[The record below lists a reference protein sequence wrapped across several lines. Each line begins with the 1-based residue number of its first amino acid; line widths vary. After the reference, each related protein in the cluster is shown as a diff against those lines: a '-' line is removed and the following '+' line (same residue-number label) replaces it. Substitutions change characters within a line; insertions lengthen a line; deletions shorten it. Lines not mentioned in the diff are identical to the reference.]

1 MLGRVTAAI
10 DPRALTTPLRPIP
23 HRSRRPWAGTRLG
36 GRDEHVGEL
45 WLAGPGLVVEVPGV
59 GRRTLDELAAEAGAA
74 LVGERGMA
82 LLGARFPLLVKL
94 IDAAEWLSLQ
104 VHPSDGVAA
113 ELYGP
118 AALGKAEA
126 WLVVDAEPGASLV
139 AGPRPGLAEADLR
152 AAIRDGVVGREHCAE
167 RPCAPGDML
176 LLEAGTMHAIG
187 PGTFVY
193 EIEQPSDVTF
203 RMSDWGRPATAERP
217 LHVAESLRAIR
228 PAAHAVPVGR
238 DWRLDGGALEVRE
251 FRLEVVTTA
260 AAATRAPAGQSLEVV
275 TAIRGRAELVGDG
288 WREVL
293 EPWETVVVPAAVA
306 AYRVQG
312 PEDGLAC
319 IGSVP

>member
-10 DPRALTTPLRPIP
+10 DARALTRPLRPFP
-23 HRSRRPWAGTRLG
+23 HGSLRPWAGTRLG
-36 GRDEHVGEL
+36 RPDAHVGEL
-45 WLAGPGLVVEVPGV
+45 WLAGPGLVVKVAGV
-59 GRRTLDELAAEAGAA
+59 GRRTLDELAAVAGAA

-104 VHPSDGVAA
+104 VHPSDEVAA

-118 AALGKAEA
+118 GALGKAEA

-139 AGPRPGLAEADLR
+139 TGPRHGLPEADLR
-152 AAIRDGVVGREHCAE
+152 AAILDGLVGREHCAE
-167 RPCAPGDML
+167 QPCAPGDVL

-193 EIEQPSDVTF
+193 EIEQPSDLTF

-228 PAAHAVPVGR
+228 PAAHAVPVGH

-251 FRLEVVTTA
+251 FRLEVVATPA
-260 AAATRAPAGQSLEVV
+260 AVRRAPAGRSLEIV
-275 TAIRGRAELVGDG
+275 TAIRGRVELVGDG
-288 WREVL
+288 WRETL
-293 EPWETVVVPAAVA
+293 EPYATVVVPAAVA
-306 AYRVQG
+306 AYRVEG
-312 PEDGLAC
+312 PQDGLAC